1 VNCGYCEGWR
11 ATAVVEDDMIIRLT
25 DEATDDH
32 GTGPSGCGAVLV
44 GGHAPQ
50 DAVG

>member
-1 VNCGYCEGWR
+1 
-11 ATAVVEDDMIIRLT
+11 VVEDDMIIRLT
-25 DEATDDH
+25 DKATDAH
-32 GTGPSGCGAVLV
+32 GTSPSGCGAVRV